1 MKLPARLQF
10 RVNTKKHSPLP
21 ATRVHTPLSTTRP
34 SRVPTSFVT
43 ALNSHLLP
51 VAAPKADVVKE
62 ILPTSGKAPIA
73 RSGRES
79 VASGSRASGIVWENE
94 DSSFVQFGKALLGD
108 EVEAYFV
115 REGTKNVSSEFKGAA
130 DFSGI
135 VLLVLN
141 TGDHFVVEVSLG
153 IDSKGASLCL
163 VCSLCSL
170 CSLDLDLC

>member
-1 MKLPARLQF
+1 M
-10 RVNTKKHSPLP
+10 NTKKHSPLP

-34 SRVPTSFVT
+34 SQVPTSFVT

-62 ILPTSGKAPIA
+62 ILPTSGKAP
-73 RSGRES
+73 RSGRGS
-79 VASGSRASGIVWENE
+79 VASGSRASVIVWENE

-115 REGTKNVSSEFKGAA
+115 REGTKNVSSEFKVAA

-141 TGDHFVVEVSLG
+141 TGEHFLVEVSLG